1 MLNFTWPQ
9 GQVYQKQKGA
19 DGHPLGTTT
28 GARTV
33 LFTRTPG
40 AAAELGGSR
49 FGLAVIF
56 DVRLGRFRSVVH
68 CVFVVT
74 AR

>member
-1 MLNFTWPQ
+1 VINE
-9 GQVYQKQKGA
+9 
-19 DGHPLGTTT
+19 TT

-40 AAAELGGSR
+40 AAAELSGSR